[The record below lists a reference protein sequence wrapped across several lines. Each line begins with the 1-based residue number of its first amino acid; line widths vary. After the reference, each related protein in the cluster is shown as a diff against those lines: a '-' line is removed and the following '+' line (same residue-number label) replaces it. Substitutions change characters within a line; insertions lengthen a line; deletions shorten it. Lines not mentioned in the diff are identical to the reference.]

1 MQRPI
6 LESCIQLPI
15 QEEVLVEVIEKA
27 KDYALMHGAAMRS
40 KDNFSSDALQVVNSI
55 VFHLIQL
62 ILNNIFSLR
71 LSSYCQAASQGTSSM
86 ML

>member
-15 QEEVLVEVIEKA
+15 QDEILVEVIEKA

-40 KDNFSSDALQVVNSI
+40 KDNFSSDALQVVI
-55 VFHLIQL
+55 
-62 ILNNIFSLR
+62 ILN
-71 LSSYCQAASQGTSSM
+71 YD
-86 ML
+86 